1 MNGQYISK
9 RYVDSSDNLK
19 CYNLQLK
26 NTRQL
31 IDAAMTCIPHCF
43 VCCLE
48 KKKKLGG
55 FTTVKLKLTDN
66 KLNLAKMSA

>member
-1 MNGQYISK
+1 MNGQFISK

-26 NTRQL
+26 NTREL
-31 IDAAMTCIPHCF
+31 IDAAMTCIPYCF

-48 KKKKLGG
+48 KKNKKPKG
-55 FTTVKLKLTDN
+55 LKQIATFIYITHILI
-66 KLNLAKMSA
+66 K